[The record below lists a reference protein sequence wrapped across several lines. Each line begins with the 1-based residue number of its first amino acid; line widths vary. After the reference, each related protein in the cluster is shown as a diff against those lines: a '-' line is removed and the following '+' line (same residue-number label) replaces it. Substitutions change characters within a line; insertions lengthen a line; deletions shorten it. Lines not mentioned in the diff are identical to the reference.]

1 MVDCEEPNEITVG
14 ELHDTKLEELTDGER
29 LSIKDSY
36 PSYGSHDKT

>member
-1 MVDCEEPNEITVG
+1 MVDCEEPNEITVC

-36 PSYGSHDKT
+36 PSNGSHDKT